1 MYKNRLKELR
11 EAEGL
16 SQKKMASLL
25 GISDSAYQNYE
36 YGIRETSTSVLT
48 KACEMFG
55 CNLDWILGMSQEDSE
70 LIGWGLRPP
79 IKLRLENAQAVA
91 GADMVAVPLRG
102 RVHAGPA
109 TEPEDLGELG
119 KTVLIPRALLDADPD
134 TYACESEG
142 DCMDRVY
149 PEGCTIV
156 VSPNRQPQNGSVAV
170 VTIDGHDAVMRRMYR
185 TPNTLVLSPDSHN
198 PEHTD
203 IVITSDSDHTVEFGG
218 KVVWF
223 QAREEME

>member
-1 MYKNRLKELR
+1 MPR
-11 EAEGL
+11 EEPVKRIADFFGL
-16 SQKKMASLL
+16 ERDD
-25 GISDSAYQNYE
+25 IVSDS
-36 YGIRETSTSVLT
+36 YGLAAKEHGRIPRS
-48 KACEMFG
+48 
-55 CNLDWILGMSQEDSE
+55 
-70 LIGWGLRPP
+70 
-79 IKLRLENAQAVA
+79 AQPVA

-102 RVHAGPA
+102 RVHAGSA

-119 KTVLIPRALLDADPD
+119 KTVLVPRALLDADPD

-142 DCMDRVY
+142 DCMDKVY
-149 PEGCTIV
+149 PEGCTVV

-170 VTIDGHDAVMRRMYR
+170 VTIDGHDAVMRRMYH

-198 PEHTD
+198 PEHMD